1 MTLPAPLRRTLA
13 EAVCAAGALTFIA
26 IAVYLGVQGVRAWL
40 AVR

>member
-13 EAVCAAGALTFIA
+13 EAVCAVCALTFLA
-26 IAVYLGVQGVRAWL
+26 IAVYLGVQFVRAWM